1 MSQFITT
8 TPLLDMRPVGSPAER
23 SLPRLEAI
31 LNREFKDRIT
41 TRLAEPIERRDGAGI
56 DWYIDNEN
64 DEGLTRL
71 KDLPE
76 DLATYYKNRFEADVA
91 TIGAAAQSYET
102 RTDQAAR
109 STAAALRNAICYP
122 GDEHLWVIGDTRSG
136 KASVVVTA
144 WGYEQRTSELT
155 GNHVI
160 HRRERFFPDS
170 AQVMI
175 DQSPP
180 AAEAFPVKAEVVERP
195 GNWLHMLSAALWVIA
210 LLLPFV
216 IGWMLLPACGLRVP
230 FTQAVVYGWGGGAFC
245 RQLPNPQLELSGSRV
260 ETARAELGSLKD
272 EVVAKIFQ
280 CAPVAEAA
288 TPPSRDEDLIEAEGL
303 DVDPDETS
311 VSLTWNN
318 TNDLDLFIGCPDGSE
333 VPLNGTRCGFRHQID
348 KNDGVHGPSVTNP
361 VEYIRAEQQT
371 LLPGTY
377 KVIVRYY
384 KNNPPSDVATD
395 FTVAVRRNGVKK
407 EFSARTSDVVP
418 TTGEKEQIPIT
429 EFIIP

>member
-1 MSQFITT
+1 VSQFITT

-31 LNREFKDRIT
+31 LSREFKNRVT
-41 TRLAEPIERRDGAGI
+41 MRLAEPIERRDGAGI

-64 DEGLTRL
+64 DEGLMRL

-76 DLATYYKNRFEADVA
+76 DLATYYKKRLEADVA
-91 TIGAAAQSYET
+91 TIGGAAQSYET
-102 RTDQAAR
+102 RTDQAAK

-136 KASVVVTA
+136 KACVVVTA

-155 GNHVI
+155 GNHAI

-175 DQSPP
+175 DQPP
-180 AAEAFPVKAEVVERP
+180 PTAETVPVKTVLVERP
-195 GNWLHMLSAALWVIA
+195 GNWLRMLTAALWVIA
-210 LLLPFV
+210 IVLPFV
-216 IGWMLLPACGLRVP
+216 IGWLLLPACGLRVP
-230 FTQAVVYGWGGGAFC
+230 FTQTVVYGWGDGAFC
-245 RQLPNPQLELSGSRV
+245 RQVPNPQLELSGSRV
-260 ETARAELGSLKD
+260 ETARAELDSLKD
-272 EVVAKIFQ
+272 DVVTKIFR

-288 TPPSRDEDLIEAEGL
+288 TPRDEDLIEAEGL

-333 VPLNGTRCGFRHQID
+333 VPLNGARCGFRHQID

-371 LLPGTY
+371 LPPGTY

-384 KNNPPSDVATD
+384 KNNPPSGVATD
-395 FTVAVRRNGVKK
+395 FTVAVRRNGEKK
-407 EFSARTSDVVP
+407 EFSTRTSDVVP

-429 EFIIP
+429 EFTIP